1 MDEDRKKKDRQ
12 KKLKEKSF
20 LELYKLYY
28 QHKRNYE
35 TKKSKLSKKIMKDI
49 LSILDVKVLDQR
61 EKQII
66 QNSYLSYPDYN
77 DPDFVYD
84 ISRKAEFFHCKNL
97 FNLMELENKCSSRN
111 FELGNHQQFLKKF
124 INKNTPYRG
133 LLVFHGVGVG
143 KTCTAVT
150 ISNSFRDIYKNEDK
164 KIICL
169 VSKNIQSNW
178 KNTIYDPS
186 KGENQCTGDS
196 FYDLIQEMD
205 QKNITAKVK
214 KMIKQFY
221 EFYGYQQFSNKVK
234 LLLKIKLN
242 SYDTNLPQNKID
254 RLEKEVIEKYFSDR
268 ILIVDEIHNLRDD
281 SLVDHSKEALEYLDK
296 VVRYSKNLRLI
307 VMSATPMFNKATE
320 IQWLLNLLLKNDNRP
335 TISSSEIF
343 DKNGFL
349 TKGGTKSLRE
359 KTKGYVSYVRGENP
373 ITFPIRLYPDN
384 NDDERCIVSN
394 YPFKNLWGKN
404 YSSDNYQFKFLKM
417 YYNQINGYQKDIYNQ
432 YLTSLDE
439 SKEIQIME
447 QRVGAQIS
455 NIVYPSIEVLLN
467 EGEINYSTMYG
478 GKGFQN
484 IMIPKI
490 KNKRRSFTYK
500 KEYKK
505 KIQEPIFDLKNIG
518 KISTKI
524 QNILSGIKQKK
535 SKGIL
540 FIYSEFIPSGIIPLA
555 LALEHMGFEK
565 YSGNLLDYPE
575 WSKDKQNTKNEPI
588 DHEWT
593 PITKKKG
600 GFKQAKYVIL
610 SGDKTLS
617 PNNDEEIKQLT
628 SDKNINGENIKIV
641 LGSVVAS
648 EGLDLKN
655 IREIH
660 VLDPWYHLSRVEQII
675 GRGIRYCSH
684 LNLPKEERNVTVYLH
699 VAGTSREVESFDTNT
714 YRKAEEKAFA
724 IGEVEKVLKENSID
738 CFLNQQTNII
748 HPKDIYPVKLITSR
762 NKTIND
768 FEVHDKKFSKIC
780 SFSDCKYN
788 CSFNKE
794 IDIEKDINFD
804 TFSIFHSKDLFK
816 NIQKIIIEMYELH
829 NYYELDEIVKRVL
842 ETMDTNVK
850 IIYFAIYDMI
860 ENEVVVWNNYHL
872 SGRIVNKNEYYLFQP
887 HHNNDEKIP
896 LYYRNQITDVDHQEY
911 ISLDEELF
919 QKKKKVKVYTY
930 DGAYSSLLTYN
941 EELVDKY
948 DYSDYIEDLDDQIY
962 FEIAID
968 KLNYDQ
974 KLVLLKDIIEEYIE
988 DKEIEDEQRLQIFN
1002 YFQFSFIYE
1011 KGKKYFIFEP
1021 PKNSNIVGFFL
1032 FNTSKS
1038 KEKKIKEI
1046 DELENDYDYFIY
1058 KEGEFFSTSELED
1071 GELIKSSLKQSLLKI
1086 KDTTLSLKTKDIW
1099 GYSYKTTKHVFK
1111 LVDGKSMAPN
1121 KMPGRVIE
1129 QIAKKS
1135 SIRDYIQNYFEDI
1148 YDILIEDDDKPKEFL
1163 YLLVELLI
1171 RQEEKNKTKSAKHAF
1186 IPYDLVFM
1194 KYIQ

>member
-1 MDEDRKKKDRQ
+1 MDEDRKKKL
-12 KKLKEKSF
+12 KKKSF
-20 LELYKLYY
+20 LELYELYY
-28 QHKRNYE
+28 QHKRSYQN
-35 TKKSKLSKKIMKDI
+35 KKAKISKKIMKEI
-49 LSILDVKVLDQR
+49 LSILDIKVLDQR
-61 EKQII
+61 EKKII

-186 KGENQCTGDS
+186 KGENQCSGDS
-196 FYDLIQEMD
+196 FQHIVQEMD

-234 LLLKIKLN
+234 LLLKIKLQ
-242 SYDTNLPQNKID
+242 SYNTEISEKKKE
-254 RLEKEVIEKYFSDR
+254 RLEKEVIEQYFSDR

-281 SLVDHSKEALEYLDK
+281 SIIDHSKEALEYLDK

-307 VMSATPMFNKATE
+307 VMSATPMFNKASE

-335 TISSSEIF
+335 TISSPELF

-349 TKGGTKSLRE
+349 TKEGTKLLRE

-373 ITFPIRLYPDN
+373 ITFPLRLYPDDN
-384 NDDERCIVSN
+384 NDERCIVNN
-394 YPFKNLWGKN
+394 YPIKNLWGEN
-404 YSSDNYQFKFLKM
+404 YSSDFYQFKFLKM
-417 YYNQINGYQKDIYNQ
+417 YYNQIKGYQKEIYNN
-432 YLTSLDE
+432 YLSTLDE
-439 SKEIQIME
+439 SKELQIME

-455 NIVYPSIEVLLN
+455 NIVYPSIDVLQG
-467 EGEINYSTMYG
+467 EGEIDYSKMYG

-484 IMIPKI
+484 IMMPKI
-490 KNKRRSFTYK
+490 KNKRRIFTYK

-505 KIQEPIFDLKNIG
+505 RIQKPIFDLKNIG

-524 QNILSGIKQKK
+524 ETILSGIKQKK

-565 YSGNLLDYPE
+565 YSGNILDYPE
-575 WSKDKQNTKNEPI
+575 WSKGKENTKNEPI
-588 DHEWT
+588 DCEWN
-593 PITKKKG
+593 PISKKKG
-600 GFKQAKYVIL
+600 GFKQAKYIIL

-617 PNNDEEIKQLT
+617 PNNDEEIKQLV
-628 SDKNINGENIKIV
+628 SDKNIHGENIKIV

-660 VLDPWYHLSRVEQII
+660 VVDPWYHLSRVEQII

-684 LNLPKEERNVTVYLH
+684 LNLAKEERNVTVYLH
-699 VAGTSREVESFDTNT
+699 IACTSKDVDSFDTNT

-724 IGEVEKVLKENSID
+724 IGQVEKVLKENSID

-748 HPKDIYPVKLITSR
+748 NKKDIYPVNIITSR
-762 NKTIND
+762 NHKIDN
-768 FEVHDKKFSKIC
+768 FEVHDKKFSKVC
-780 SFSDCKYN
+780 SFSECNYK
-788 CSFNKE
+788 CSLDR
-794 IDIEKDINFD
+794 DIQEKDINFD

-816 NIQKIIIEMYELH
+816 NIQKIIIEMYSSH
-829 NYYELDEIVKRVL
+829 NYYLLDEIVDRVL
-842 ETMDTNVK
+842 KIIDTNEK
-850 IIYFAIYDMI
+850 MIYFALYDMI
-860 ENEVVVWNNYHL
+860 ENEVVLWNHFHL
-872 SGRIVNKNEYYLFQP
+872 SGKLIHKNNYYLFQP
-887 HHNNDEKIP
+887 HHNNDETLP
-896 LYYRNQITDVDHQEY
+896 LYYRNEMVTIDSQEY
-911 ISLDEELF
+911 IPLDEELF
-919 QKKKKVKVYTY
+919 QKKKKIKVHTY
-930 DGAYSSLLTYN
+930 DGAYSNLLTYYD
-941 EELVDKY
+941 ELVDKY
-948 DYSDYIEDLDDQIY
+948 DFSDYIEDLDDEIY
-962 FEIAID
+962 FEIALD
-968 KLNYDQ
+968 KLSYEQ
-974 KLVLLKDIIEEYIE
+974 KVVLLKDIIEEYIE
-988 DKEIEDEQRLQIFN
+988 DKEIEDEQRGKIFD
-1002 YFQFSFIYE
+1002 YFQLTLIYE
-1011 KGKKYFIFEP
+1011 KGNKYFLLDP
-1021 PKNSNIVGFFL
+1021 PKKSNVVGFFL
-1032 FNTSKS
+1032 FNTTKN
-1038 KEKKIKEI
+1038 KEKNTREI

-1071 GELIKSSLKQSLLKI
+1071 GELIKSNLKQHLLKI
-1086 KDTTLSLKTKDIW
+1086 KDTTLLKTKDIW
-1099 GYSYKTTKHVFK
+1099 GYSYQTTKHVFK
-1111 LVDGKSMAPN
+1111 LVDGKSIVPN
-1121 KMPGRVIE
+1121 KMPGRIIE
-1129 QIAKKS
+1129 QIAKKT
-1135 SIRDYIQNYFEDI
+1135 SIRDYIKDYFEDI
-1148 YDILIEDDDKPKEFL
+1148 YDILVDDEDKPKEFL

-1171 RQEEKNKTKSAKHAF
+1171 REREKNKTKVAKHSF
-1186 IPYDLVFM
+1186 IQYDLVFM